1 MWGKSHCIEKKNQAL
16 MFNER
21 NLTPIDVSTSSA
33 HIFWID
39 IWCSAKNNS
48 CLEYLK
54 VLKLLKEVAW
64 NVLLNECLLEWVQL
78 WIEHVSSFLILIFS

>member
-1 MWGKSHCIEKKNQAL
+1 MCKKNIQAF

-21 NLTPIDVSTSSA
+21 NLAPIVVSTISN

-39 IWCSAKNNS
+39 IWCSAVNNS
-48 CLEYLK
+48 SLEYLK
-54 VLKLLKEVAW
+54 VLKLLKEVASKG
-64 NVLLNECLLEWVQL
+64 LLNECLLKWFQL